1 MKSGRT
7 HREALVQR
15 VQERLGTPELQ
26 LVVEL
31 LNNLL
36 AECKTTLVS
45 CEESQL
51 IRVQAEART
60 YDKLLRLVTRPRMK
74 DMKE

>member
-1 MKSGRT
+1 M
-7 HREALVQR
+7 
-15 VQERLGTPELQ
+15 
-26 LVVEL
+26 VEL